1 MLRVTNSGL
10 YVMWCEH
17 EMGEFRTEE
26 IVRAR
31 ELLVAENR
39 TQNWRKKY
47 VNNVR
52 NEAEFLDSAHNF
64 TVLCNCHA
72 QLNAL
77 TYTCI
82 HSPTNLS
89 VTAIAIARSSRHTH
103 TYTIF
108 SVLTAFRLLYFLS
121 IRSVVVMSVVFC
133 DEILTMWHEWGRFI
147 IC

>member
-64 TVLCNCHA
+64 TVLCNWMHSHIHA
-72 QLNAL
+72 YIHQRIYLLQQLQLLEA
-77 TYTCI
+77 
-82 HSPTNLS
+82 
-89 VTAIAIARSSRHTH
+89 VATH

-121 IRSVVVMSVVFC
+121 MQEWENALNVMSVVFC
-133 DEILTMWHEWGRFI
+133 DEILTMWHAWGRLT